1 MDLIGRIAAIGL
13 GVMFVV
19 SGVPKLRD
27 GRAWPK
33 QAADMGV
40 RRPLALM
47 VPWYEIVL
55 GAVLISGLLS
65 PWAEILAA
73 VTLAVF
79 TVMIVQRL
87 LDGSRPPCACF
98 GSRSNKPLG
107 RRHVARNLGLLAV
120 AAVAIIGTA

>member
-1 MDLIGRIAAIGL
+1 MELIGTIAAIGL

-19 SGVPKLRD
+19 SGVYKLRD
-27 GRAWPK
+27 GPAWPK

-40 RRPLALM
+40 RRPLALV
-47 VPWYEIVL
+47 VPWYEIAL

-73 VTLAVF
+73 LTLVAF
-79 TVMIVQRL
+79 TVVIVQRL

-107 RRHVARNLGLLAV
+107 RRHLARNLCLLAV